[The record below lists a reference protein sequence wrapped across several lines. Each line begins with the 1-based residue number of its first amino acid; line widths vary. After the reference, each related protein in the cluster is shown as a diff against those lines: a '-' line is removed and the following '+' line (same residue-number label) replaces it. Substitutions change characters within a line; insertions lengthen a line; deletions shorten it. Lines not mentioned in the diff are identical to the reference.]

1 MNDSTSAA
9 SPGSGSATGAPGDG
23 PGRDADPARPLNI
36 GIACYPTY
44 GGSGVI
50 ATEIGLAMAAR
61 GHRVHFLCY
70 DTPRR
75 YVPSDGVYFHG
86 VEMRDY
92 PLFRHGTYGIALA
105 SKMVEVAT
113 WERLDVLHVHYAV
126 PHATSAYLARQVL
139 GPRAPRVVTTLHGT
153 DITLV
158 GTDPS
163 YLPITRFAILA
174 SDVVTAPSEFLR
186 VETRARLDLPGLPI
200 EVIPNFVD
208 TERFAPP
215 AARDPA
221 RVARIF
227 AAHGGV
233 DPGLPDD
240 APTLVH
246 VSNFRPVKR
255 VADVVA
261 TFARVNQGTPCRLL
275 MVGDG
280 PERSRAEA
288 MVRELGLWGR
298 ALFVGRQDEL
308 VDLLQHADAFLLPSE
323 TESFGVAALEAMG
336 AGVPVVASDV
346 GGLPELVEAGVSGL
360 LAPVGDVEGFA
371 RAALDIVTTP
381 GRRKA
386 MGEAAR
392 ARALALFRREP
403 MVDRYEATY
412 RAVLAAPRRELAR

>member
-1 MNDSTSAA
+1 MNASTSATD
-9 SPGSGSATGAPGDG
+9 PGSGPDRADRAP
-23 PGRDADPARPLNI
+23 DPERPLNI

-92 PLFRHGTYGIALA
+92 PLFQHGTYGIALA

-158 GTDPS
+158 GSDPS

-174 SDVVTAPSEFLR
+174 SDAVTAPSEFLR
-186 VETRARLDLPGLPI
+186 VETHARLDLPGLPI

-208 TERFAPP
+208 TERFTPP
-215 AARDPA
+215 TTRETA
-221 RVARIF
+221 RVARLF
-227 AAHGGV
+227 ATHGGV
-233 DPGLPDD
+233 DPSLPED

-255 VADVVA
+255 IGDVVA
-261 TFARVNQGTPCRLL
+261 TFARVNETLPCRLL

-288 MVRELGLWGR
+288 AIRELGLWGR
-298 ALFVGRQDEL
+298 TLFVGRQDEL
-308 VDLLQHADAFLLPSE
+308 VDLLQHADVFLLPSE
-323 TESFGVAALEAMG
+323 TESFGVAALEAMS

-346 GGLPELVEAGVSGL
+346 GGVAELVERGVSGL

-371 RAALDIVTTP
+371 RATLDILTTP
-381 GRRKA
+381 GRRDA
-386 MGEAAR
+386 FGAAAR
-392 ARALALFRREP
+392 ARAVGLFHKEP
-403 MVDRYEATY
+403 MVARYEASY
-412 RAVLAAPRRELAR
+412 RAVLAAPQAAR